1 MNGLFMNGGTPR
13 VDRWR
18 LIDLTYD
25 TGPVQLATS
34 EAVLDAV
41 RSGLAPPTLRFYS
54 WSEPVVILGVGQS
67 GSDLDLA
74 ACEAHGCRVLRRIS
88 GGTAVYHDA
97 DELSFEI
104 TVPAGHRLG
113 PPDVRLAYARFAEV
127 LSDALSRIGV
137 ATRVVEA
144 AEAATRPSE
153 PLLRPACFAA
163 LSPYELLAS
172 ERKLVGLAQVRRG
185 GATIQHGAI
194 YRQFDVEKLSRV
206 LVGPTAELAERR
218 RVALADRVTDLETA
232 AGRPVD
238 LREVSDVIRAAFAE
252 VTGQPL
258 EVGELTE
265 AEREES
271 IRLAR
276 EKYGSAD
283 WTFRR

>member
-1 MNGLFMNGGTPR
+1 M
-13 VDRWR
+13 DRWR
-18 LIDLTYD
+18 LIDLSYD

-54 WSEPVVILGVGQS
+54 WSEPVVILGVGQA

-88 GGTAVYHDA
+88 GGTAVYHDT

-104 TVPAGHRLG
+104 TVPAGHRFG
-113 PPDVRLAYARFAEV
+113 PPDVRLAYARFAEI
-127 LSDALSRIGV
+127 LSDSLARIGV

-144 AEAATRPSE
+144 AEATTRSSE

-172 ERKLVGLAQVRRG
+172 DRKLVGLAQVRRG

-194 YRQFDVEKLSRV
+194 YRRFDVEKLSRV
-206 LVGPTAELAERR
+206 LTAPSVELAERR
-218 RVALADRVTDLETA
+218 RIALADRVTDLETA
-232 AGRPVD
+232 MGRPVD
-238 LREVSDVIRAAFAE
+238 LREVADAIRTAFAE
-252 VTGQPL
+252 ATGQPV
-258 EVGELTE
+258 EAGELTE
-265 AEREES
+265 AERGES
-271 IRLAR
+271 SRLAR
-276 EKYGSAD
+276 EKYGSPG

>member
-1 MNGLFMNGGTPR
+1 M
-13 VDRWR
+13 DRWR

-25 TGPVQLATS
+25 TGPAQLAAS

-67 GSDLDLA
+67 SADLDLA
-74 ACEAHGCRVLRRIS
+74 ACEAYGCRVLRRIS

-113 PPDVRLAYARFAEV
+113 PSDVRLAYARFAEI
-127 LSDALSRIGV
+127 LSNALDRIGV

-144 AEAATRPSE
+144 AEATTRSSE

-172 ERKLVGLAQVRRG
+172 DRKLVGLAQVRRG

-194 YRQFDVEKLSRV
+194 YRRFDVEKLSRV
-206 LVGPTAELAERR
+206 LVAPSAELMERR
-218 RVALADRVTDLETA
+218 RIALADRVIDLETA
-232 AGRPVD
+232 AGRAVD
-238 LREVSDVIRAAFAE
+238 LRKVADAIRVAFAAA
-252 VTGQPL
+252 TGHPV
-258 EVGELTE
+258 EAGELSE
-265 AEREES
+265 AERGEAS
-271 IRLAR
+271 RLAR
-276 EKYGSAD
+276 EKYGSPA

>member
-1 MNGLFMNGGTPR
+1 M
-13 VDRWR
+13 DCWR

-25 TGPVQLATS
+25 TGPAQLATS

-41 RSGLAPPTLRFYS
+41 RSGLTPPTLRFYS
-54 WSEPVVILGVGQS
+54 WSEPVVILGVGQP

-74 ACEAHGCRVLRRIS
+74 ACEAHGYRVLRRIS

-113 PPDVRLAYARFAEV
+113 PHDVRLAYARFAEI
-127 LSDALSRIGV
+127 LSDALARIGV

-144 AEAATRPSE
+144 AEATTRSSG

-163 LSPYELLAS
+163 LSPYELLS
-172 ERKLVGLAQVRRG
+172 SDRKLVGLAQVRRG

-194 YRQFDVEKLSRV
+194 YRHFDVGKLSRV
-206 LVGPTAELAERR
+206 LAAPTAELTEQRR
-218 RVALADRVTDLETA
+218 IALADRVTDLETA

-238 LREVSDVIRAAFAE
+238 LREVSDAIRAAFAE
-252 VTGQPL
+252 ATGQP
-258 EVGELTE
+258 VGAGELTK
-265 AEREES
+265 AEQKDVH
-271 IRLAR
+271 RLAR
-276 EKYGSAD
+276 EKYESPG

>member
-1 MNGLFMNGGTPR
+1 

-18 LIDLTYD
+18 LIDLTYN
-25 TGPVQLATS
+25 TGPVQLSTS

-88 GGTAVYHDA
+88 GGTTVYHDA

-113 PPDVRLAYARFAEV
+113 PPDVRLAYARFAEI
-127 LSDALSRIGV
+127 LSDALARIGV
-137 ATRVVEA
+137 VTRVVEA
-144 AEAATRPSE
+144 AEATTRSSE

-163 LSPYELLAS
+163 LSPYELLAAD
-172 ERKLVGLAQVRRG
+172 RKLVGLAQVRRG

-194 YRQFDVEKLSRV
+194 YRHFDVEKLSRV
-206 LVGPTAELAERR
+206 LAAPSIELAEQRR
-218 RVALADRVTDLETA
+218 IALADRVTDLETA

-238 LREVSDVIRAAFAE
+238 LREASDAIRTAFAGA
-252 VTGQPL
+252 TGQQV
-258 EVGELTE
+258 EAGELTE
-265 AEREES
+265 EERGNV

-276 EKYGSAD
+276 EKYESSD